1 MSLLEVDNM
10 NSAPLRTAPCIEALE
25 PRLAPAGIITVTQ
38 SNGTLIFTGDGL
50 DNAMEITSPT
60 LNVLSI
66 KDPNAGEVGAVPT
79 LFRIAGQADSPTLT
93 LPTFQSIK
101 VSLGGGNDEFIA
113 GALFVNGAVTVQGG
127 DGNDDLSLSGTY
139 NGAILLD
146 GGNGNDDL
154 AIIGFMN
161 NTVTVK
167 AGAGDDDV
175 LFGSG
180 NYARGITADL
190 GTGSNRF
197 DLFSNASVNVFGN
210 LSVTASGGATNTQSY
225 FIGVQTGSITG
236 NVSLKTSAGAAN
248 HFLGGDETDVLAI
261 YGNLTITGAAG
272 DDTVLFSGKVSVGN
286 AVNLSLGA
294 GVNFAAN
301 GTTGGETPVS
311 ILSFLGLGSLSYTG
325 TTGSDQL
332 YLNAAELII
341 AGNLNFNGG
350 AGVNSLALLN
360 STSTLIGG
368 ALNYTG
374 GTGNDQMNLEG
385 AELTLGG
392 KLTFKG
398 GGGDDRAFVTNVYAS
413 IGSVQYTG
421 GSGLD
426 IFYLG
431 APDGTTTTVMAILGD
446 VNLNAGTGAVE
457 MGLSDALVHGKIVY
471 ASNVAL
477 NVVTPLRDIF
487 FVNDSFIIGT
497 LSVNATGTANTEV
510 YIDDSVVVSNVSIA
524 TGAGNDLV
532 AFDITSV
539 GSEYK
544 NTFYGSVL
552 VSLGTGNDEWQ
563 AGSSTAAATLGND
576 FRYYVKID
584 GGTGS
589 NTAFYN
595 YDSNGSNVF
604 ASLYPATFTG
614 MILV

>member
-1 MSLLEVDNM
+1 MNQALLPTV
-10 NSAPLRTAPCIEALE
+10 PCIEALE

-50 DNAMEITSPT
+50 DNSMEITSPT

-66 KDPNAGEVGAVPT
+66 KDPHASDVGAVPT
-79 LFRIAGQADSPTLT
+79 LFRVAGQADSPTLT

-101 VSLGGGNDEFIA
+101 VNLGGGNDELIA
-113 GALFVNGAVTVQGG
+113 SALFVNGAVTVQGG

-154 AIIGFMN
+154 AIIGVMN

-197 DLFSNASVNVFGN
+197 DLYSNASLNVFGN
-210 LSVTASGGATNTQSY
+210 LTLTAAGGTTSLQSY
-225 FIGVQTGSITG
+225 QVSTKIGSITG
-236 NVSLKTSAGAAN
+236 NVSITTSAGAAN
-248 HFLGGDETDVLAI
+248 HFFGGNETDVLAI
-261 YGNLTITGAAG
+261 YGNLSITGAAG
-272 DDTVLFSGKVSVGN
+272 ADAVLFAGKVSVGN
-286 AVNLSLGA
+286 AVNLNLGA
-294 GVNFAAN
+294 GANFASNAIS
-301 GTTGGETPVS
+301 TGDTPVS
-311 ILSFLGLGSLSYTG
+311 ILSFIGLGSLSYTG
-325 TTGSDQL
+325 TTGTDQL
-332 YLNAAELII
+332 YLDAAELII

-360 STSTLIGG
+360 STGTLIGG

-431 APDGTTTTVMAILGD
+431 APDSTTTTVMAILGD

-457 MGLSDALVHGKIVY
+457 MGLSDALVHGKVVY

-539 GSEYK
+539 GSDYK
-544 NTFYGSVL
+544 NTFYSAVL
-552 VSLGTGNDEWQ
+552 VSLGTGNDQWQ
-563 AGSSTAAATLGND
+563 AGSSTAAATVGND
-576 FRYYVKID
+576 FRYNVKID

-589 NTAFYN
+589 NTAYYS
-595 YDSNGSNVF
+595 YDNNGSNVF
-604 ASLYPATFTG
+604 NALFPATFPG